1 MFESISLKGLGKS
14 ARFGY
19 AAKLPFFAKKK
30 ELEFKPG
37 LNILFGPNGCGKSTV
52 LRILSDTM
60 FATQGGT
67 SVVTSSALRDAVD
80 LIGRSEPAD
89 EIGLSVAHD
98 GQPVV
103 FCDPRNS
110 VGLADGAFDDDF
122 MDLGLRNLF
131 AQKEASHGQ
140 LSAHRIDK
148 TLAVLTGKEKA
159 PSAVEWRVSR
169 KNVNT
174 HWAAAFDI
182 VEARMKASIERGQP
196 TIILDEPEANF
207 SLLWQSRLWDL
218 ISSPEVT
225 RDYQVIVA
233 THSVFALGIP
243 DANYIDFEPGYVEK
257 STHALQ
263 LKALTLGTTRVKTG
277 RTSSAQPQTSNS
289 PKCARPSRKSAA
301 TAPK

>member
-1 MFESISLKGLGKS
+1 MFESISLTGLGKS
-14 ARFGY
+14 VRFGY

-30 ELEFKPG
+30 KLEFKPG

-67 SVVTSSALRDAVD
+67 SVVTSSALRETADTW
-80 LIGRSEPAD
+80 GRSGPTDA
-89 EIGLSVAHD
+89 IGLAVAHD

-103 FCDPRNS
+103 FCDPRNT
-110 VGLADGAFDDDF
+110 VGLMGGAFDDDF

-131 AQKEASHGQ
+131 AQKKTSHGQ
-140 LSAHRIDK
+140 LSAHRID
-148 TLAVLTGKEKA
+148 TALAVLTGKEKA
-159 PSAVEWRVSR
+159 PAAVEWRVNR
-169 KNVNT
+169 KNANS
-174 HWAAAFDI
+174 HWTAALDI

-218 ISSPEVT
+218 ISSQAVT
-225 RDYQVIVA
+225 RDFQVIVA
-233 THSVFALGIP
+233 THSVFALGFP

-257 STHALQ
+257 ATNAMQ
-263 LKALTLGTTRVKTG
+263 LKALTLGITGVKTG
-277 RTSSAQPQTSNS
+277 RTSSAEPHTSNA
-289 PKCARPSRKSAA
+289 PKSARRSRKGAESE
-301 TAPK
+301 TK